1 MCAYLIA
8 AESVRLVVWDVNGV
22 ASWELASSESA
33 AKCRWDNQAD
43 GEGKT
48 LC

>member
-1 MCAYLIA
+1 MCVSLIA
-8 AESVRLVVWDVNGV
+8 AESVRLIVWDVNGV
-22 ASWELASSESA
+22 ASRELVGSESA

-43 GEGKT
+43 GEGKK

>member
-1 MCAYLIA
+1 MCVCLIA
-8 AESVRLVVWDVNGV
+8 AESVRLIVWDVNGV
-22 ASWELASSESA
+22 ASRELASSESA
-33 AKCRWDNQAD
+33 AKFLWDNQAD